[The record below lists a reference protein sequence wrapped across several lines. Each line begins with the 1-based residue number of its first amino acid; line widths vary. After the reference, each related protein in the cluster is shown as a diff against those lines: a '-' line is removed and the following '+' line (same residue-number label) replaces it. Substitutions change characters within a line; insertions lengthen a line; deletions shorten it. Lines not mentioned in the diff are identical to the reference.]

1 MKKRGGEKEVGEE
14 REKGRE
20 KERFFFFSFVFL
32 LLQIKNSVRSKRE
45 LKSPFSPPHTSLRPS
60 TLITAMATLSSLSR
74 GMRAASAAPVASRRP
89 ASARRAAVRVVASSA
104 APAPSPADE
113 QPSRV
118 SGGVI
123 GAGGVGTIG
132 STLRAALPSDYAK
145 AKIKVRGDER
155 SARDGREG

>member
-1 MKKRGGEKEVGEE
+1 MEKRERRGERKRGFL
-14 REKGRE
+14 
-20 KERFFFFSFVFL
+20 FFFVSFVFL
-32 LLQIKNSVRSKRE
+32 LLQIKNSARSKRE

-74 GMRAASAAPVASRRP
+74 GMRAASAAPIASRRP

-104 APAPSPADE
+104 APAPSPTDE

-145 AKIKVRGDER
+145 AKIKVRGDEG